1 MGKNIRRTGKA
12 SLELLRRLMINKV
25 VTETELL
32 KKFDIGILNVTY
44 KNLVV
49 DGFPIK
55 RRTLAFYNKNN
66 RNRTGM
72 CHHSDKRI
80 VIYYVE

>member
-12 SLELLRRLMINKV
+12 SLELLRRLIIKKV
-25 VTETELL
+25 VTESELL

-44 KNLVV
+44 KNLVTG
-49 DGFPIK
+49 GFPIK
-55 RRTLAFYNKNN
+55 RRTLDFNIKNN

-72 CHHSDKRI
+72 CHHSNRRI
-80 VIYYVE
+80 VIYYIE